1 MSKTPTRT
9 TPTENDPLQLTPDET
24 WSLRRVVAYALPEER
39 RHWQEA
45 GRPKRHIYR
54 DLKALSL
61 ALRRPP
67 DKDSI
72 TLTWITD
79 DVLSVRP
86 DLSREQARAVLRY
99 VLDHLDANYG
109 VTWDTLEIA
118 ADALYGRGEPA

>member
-1 MSKTPTRT
+1 MSKPNDTYRRI
-9 TPTENDPLQLTPDET
+9 ENDPLQLTTDET
-24 WSLRRVVAYALPEER
+24 WSLRRVVAYALPEEH
-39 RHWQEA
+39 RHWQEC

-67 DKDSI
+67 DEDSI

-86 DLSREQARAVLRY
+86 DLNNEQAREVLRY

-109 VTWDTLEIA
+109 VTWDTLQIA
-118 ADALYGRGEPA
+118 ADELYGRGELS